1 MSSIASRRIYAATL
15 LIFSLPVTRIHAQ
28 QLTPLSN
35 GVTATSADTTMQVT
49 ALRDNILRVRMW
61 KGSAEPEDASW
72 AVLPSARTSSVH
84 TTPESH
90 GFATTQLRVILDD
103 HLRLKVADLA
113 GNILQQDAAPVEWNG
128 TRFTVRKTRTSTDHS
143 YGLGDKPGPL
153 DRSGE
158 AFTMWNAD
166 SFGWQAT
173 TDPTYKSIPFF
184 INMNHGRALGLFLD
198 NTRRTNFDFG
208 RANPAE
214 CTFGALNG
222 PVDSYLIYGPERKQV
237 VTGWAWLT
245 GPAPLPPLWSLGFQ
259 QSRYTYF
266 PEFQLREV
274 ADRLHKDHIPSD
286 VLWLDIDFPH
296 NNWPFTVHEQAFPN
310 FRGMVQ

>member
-15 LIFSLPVTRIHAQ
+15 LIFSLPVARIHAQ

-35 GVTATSADTTMQVT
+35 GVTATSADTTLQVT
-49 ALRDNILRVRMW
+49 ALLDNILRVRMW
-61 KGSAEPEDASW
+61 KGAAEPEDASW

-84 TTPESH
+84 TIPEAH
-90 GFATTQLRVILDD
+90 GFATAQLRVILDD

-113 GNILQQDAAPVEWNG
+113 GNILQEDASPVEWNG
-128 TRFTVRKTRTSTDHS
+128 TQFTVRKTRTSTDHF
-143 YGLGDKPGPL
+143 YGVGDKPGPL

-158 AFTMWNAD
+158 AFTMWNTD

>member
-1 MSSIASRRIYAATL
+1 MPSHAAETVFGRNL
-15 LIFSLPVTRIHAQ
+15 
-28 QLTPLSN
+28 
-35 GVTATSADTTMQVT
+35 ATFVMD
-49 ALRDNILRVRMW
+49 
-61 KGSAEPEDASW
+61 
-72 AVLPSARTSSVH
+72 
-84 TTPESH
+84 
-90 GFATTQLRVILDD
+90 
-103 HLRLKVADLA
+103 
-113 GNILQQDAAPVEWNG
+113 QD
-128 TRFTVRKTRTSTDHS
+128 
-143 YGLGDKPGPL
+143 GLGDKPGPL
-153 DRSGE
+153 DLSGE
-158 AFTMWNAD
+158 TFTMWNTD

-296 NNWPFTVHEQAFPN
+296 NNWPFTVHEQAFPKSSRHGPVISLAN
-310 FRGMVQ
+310 TSSWWSSPNSISPDSATLVTHPMIQRGGRSVCKEPRRLYPILWVSAEP